1 MITPQLIQKGTA
13 PIRPSRGGQGLVPF
27 SKEMSKFTLL
37 TGNIVDYTGDAIICP
52 CDVELSNDKVNSV
65 VEAIFEQAG
74 TDLLTE
80 LLAIGFCGIGHAV
93 IVGGYKLNVKSI
105 IFYPYKDS
113 NNPNEHIDSIL
124 MHQAIKAVFSLVRLY
139 HIKNLAISL
148 PLIRRKKKSIF
159 ERILDM
165 FSNPKEENYL
175 STEQIMCI
183 VTAIAKENEGLKE
196 VAIFR

>member
-1 MITPQLIQKGTA
+1 ML
-13 PIRPSRGGQGLVPF
+13 
-27 SKEMSKFTLL
+27 KFALL

-52 CDVELSNDKVNSV
+52 CDVELSDDKFNSIV
-65 VEAIFEQAG
+65 KDVLDQAG

-80 LLAIGFCGIGHAV
+80 LSAIGFCGIGHAV

-139 HIKNLAISL
+139 HIKKLAISL
-148 PLIRRKKKSIF
+148 PLIRRKKKNIF
-159 ERILDM
+159 ERLLDT
-165 FSNPKEENYL
+165 FSNPKEDSFLN
-175 STEQIMCI
+175 TEQIMCI
-183 VTAIAKENEGLKE
+183 VTAIAKENEELKE
-196 VAIFR
+196 VSIFR